1 MSMWVEIIFK
11 VTFFLSEDPKMFIKT
26 LEKKLGQKVT
36 NLATPFENLS
46 N

>member
-26 LEKKLGQKVT
+26 MEKNWGKKC
-36 NLATPFENLS
+36 PI
-46 N
+46 